1 MTDLTHEQLLSTAKD
16 ISLPA
21 EERITAIH
29 ALVHSRDEKT
39 IGALIELLKDDN
51 FDVRWAASTA
61 LRKYGAEMLGQFLTV
76 LATHP
81 ADSRLYESAHRVLN
95 HFGAPQIEAIL
106 EPVIAALKEPGAFA
120 AVPVAAKEAL
130 EKLQD

>member
-16 ISLPA
+16 VSLPA
-21 EERITAIH
+21 KERITAIH
-29 ALVHSRDEKT
+29 TLVRSRDKRT
-39 IGALIELLKDDN
+39 IGAFIDLLKDDN
-51 FDVRWAASTA
+51 FDVRWATSTA
-61 LRKYGAEMLGQFLTV
+61 LRKYGEDMLGQLLDV

-106 EPVIAALKEPGAFA
+106 EPVVVALKESGSFA
-120 AVPVAAKEAL
+120 SVPVAAKEAL
-130 EKLQD
+130 EKLAD